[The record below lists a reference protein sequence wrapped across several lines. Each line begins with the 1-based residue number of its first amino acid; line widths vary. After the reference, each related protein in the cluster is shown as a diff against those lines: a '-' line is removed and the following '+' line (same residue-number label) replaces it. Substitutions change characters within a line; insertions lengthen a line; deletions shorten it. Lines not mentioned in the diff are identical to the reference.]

1 MPPDRVSR
9 LIPPAPSLPQRRPL
23 LWLLSYAIKRDAS
36 LLWARLKLVVAAAAR
51 GLREWRK
58 RVADGAVG
66 GPSLGKMPSIGLRN
80 VNLNVDAREWRKA
93 LPHSWRTAS

>member
-1 MPPDRVSR
+1 MR
-9 LIPPAPSLPQRRPL
+9 PAPTLPQRRPL
-23 LWLLSYAIKRDAS
+23 LIAQLGAIKRDAS
-36 LLWARLKLVVAAAAR
+36 LLRARSARRRRRRR

-80 VNLNVDAREWRKA
+80 VNLNVDAREWRA

>member
-1 MPPDRVSR
+1 M
-9 LIPPAPSLPQRRPL
+9 
-23 LWLLSYAIKRDAS
+23 
-36 LLWARLKLVVAAAAR
+36 LWARLKLVVAAAAR